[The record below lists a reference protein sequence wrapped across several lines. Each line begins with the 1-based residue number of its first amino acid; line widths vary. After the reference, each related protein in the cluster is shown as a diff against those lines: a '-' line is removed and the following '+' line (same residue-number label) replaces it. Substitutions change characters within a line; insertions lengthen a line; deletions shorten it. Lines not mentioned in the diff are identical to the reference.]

1 MTYSAGVA
9 SPYVQENVGGLV
21 SKISWSVRKAIFKS
35 LMRMAAPTPETR
47 VLDIGVTSDRRE
59 DCNFFERLYPYPHNL
74 TAVGLEDASFLEKEF
89 PGVTYVRA
97 DALNLP
103 FPDKSFD
110 LVFSSAV
117 IEHVGSRERQRAFI
131 RELSR
136 VGHTLCIT
144 TPNRW
149 YPIEFHTILPL
160 VHWLP
165 PTWFRTIVR
174 WLGKPFYAQEE
185 NLNLLTR
192 RELKAM
198 FTANAEIFEAHPT
211 LLGLVSNLV
220 FYVRLDASKP
230 D

>member
-1 MTYSAGVA
+1 MTQSAGA
-9 SPYVQENVGGLV
+9 DSPYVQENVGGLV
-21 SKISWSVRKAIFKS
+21 SKISWNARKAMFKS
-35 LMRMAAPTPETR
+35 LMRMALPTPETK

-59 DCNFFERLYPYPHNL
+59 DCNFFERLYPYPQRL
-74 TAVGLEDASFLEKEF
+74 TAVGLEDASFLEEEF

-97 DALNLP
+97 DGLNLP

-117 IEHVGSRERQRAFI
+117 IEHVGSRDRQRAFVQ
-131 RELSR
+131 ELSR

-165 PTWFRTIVR
+165 PTWFRTIAR
-174 WLGKPFYAQEE
+174 WLGKHFYAQEE

-192 RELKAM
+192 KELRAM
-198 FTANAEIFEAHPT
+198 FPANAEITEAHHR
-211 LLGLVSNLV
+211 LLGFVSNLV
-220 FYVRLDASKP
+220 FYVRL
-230 D
+230 